1 MSFSE
6 KSLVR
11 VTQAA
16 RGNTSGATTG
26 GNMNSLFLYATD
38 DAFATVAT
46 AGYFNN
52 ARGNLTV
59 GDQILVSAASNKGG
73 LYTVTA
79 VPASGNVTVT
89 ASVLA

>member
-1 MSFSE
+1 MAFSP

-11 VTQAA
+11 VAQAP
-16 RGNTSGATTG
+16 RGATDGTVSSGAF
-26 GNMNSLFLYATD
+26 NSLFFYSTA

-46 AGYFNN
+46 AGYFNA
-52 ARGNLTV
+52 ARGQLKV
-59 GDQILVSAASNKGG
+59 GDIIALSAASDKGG
-73 LYTVTA
+73 FYTVTA